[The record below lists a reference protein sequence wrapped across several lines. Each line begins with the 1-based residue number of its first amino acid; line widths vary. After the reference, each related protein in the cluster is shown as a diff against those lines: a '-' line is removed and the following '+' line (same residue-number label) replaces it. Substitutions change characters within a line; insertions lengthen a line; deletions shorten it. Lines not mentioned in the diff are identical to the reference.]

1 MVIKAKA
8 EITISRIVDI
18 DHVTTYYLLQSST
31 AAAPTKPTANPPG
44 GNWQTTEPSY
54 TSGSTNTLYFVDLTV
69 MTNGSYSYSA
79 VSKSSSYE
87 AAKVAYNKAQ
97 NAQNTADSKPDMSD
111 IKDYV
116 SSRGENLVTNG
127 TCLLRNNTNFS
138 AFVYDGI
145 ETYYAGGSFRFDGIN
160 GAPTCDE
167 YIPVDTS
174 SKYLFSY
181 WIKNNNKDAKYYDM
195 VTMYDIDKFIISAYN
210 VMFIAG
216 STTKLAKDLKNGDT
230 VVYLED
236 ASGFKPNLLN
246 VWNRGLTFWNYKNS
260 KGYAYGKET
269 YSRYTWH
276 DLWDDETAIDTTTNT
291 IKLKKAWSHGT
302 FPAGTDVSQRG
313 DGANYTYLNSN
324 YTINADTWTRKK
336 GTISG
341 LGKNNAAGKFR
352 EGTAFVRVGW
362 LLNRDVTS
370 CKCWISTISF
380 TQNPGI
386 KDVDEAAKVASNY
399 MKYDSTNGLVV
410 GNVTAKTLGQNV
422 QIGNS
427 VVNIRNGSTILA
439 QYGADTIYLGKNS
452 KDSKIDLCNGSA
464 TIYSSVSDTG
474 NIRTFNIETGD
485 NCDIHTETTV
495 SKETANS
502 HLELRSLAYDGSKYA
517 SYHWGLTGSDPY
529 GSSQIS
535 GEGGVIWAYASGG
548 TGSAEMRINGQT
560 SAIDLTGKTTINNS
574 AGTSSTVINGGEISS
589 ASLTASGTIIGK
601 NVKTSAGTSLDALAT
616 AAKYTYSVSGI
627 SITVWES
634 PLMIRIKMSG
644 TATAILATSN
654 GYLSFGGIKATGMT
668 PAIKK
673 IWIQNNYEVSFRVNA
688 TSGKIELGY
697 SAKNGAMVD
706 IPSGIAINID
716 ETFLLV

>member
-31 AAAPTKPTANPPG
+31 VAAPTKPTTNPPG
-44 GNWQTTEPSY
+44 DKWQTTEPSY
-54 TSGSTNTLYFVDLTV
+54 TAGSTNTLYFVDLTV
-69 MTNGSYSYSA
+69 LTNGSYSYSA

-87 AAKVAYNKAQ
+87 AAKIAYNKAQ
-97 NAQNTADSKPDMSD
+97 NAQNTADSANDKVDDLEVGGRNLILNGRGNEKAGFFKNFSITDDYGQVSLRSKKTYAQLVLTPGFVLATRDYIVGEKYIWSYD
-111 IKDYV
+111 IMYTEWNFPTGAKIGELWMGQRYESAPSGQTATGTWTNV
-116 SSRGENLVTNG
+116 TAHTLPRVGENGCELNKWYHVEKIVTIPKKASDNVKTSG
-127 TCLLRNNTNFS
+127 AYILLYNSNANVEASITAR
-138 AFVYDGI
+138 
-145 ETYYAGGSFRFDGIN
+145 
-160 GAPTCDE
+160 
-167 YIPVDTS
+167 
-174 SKYLFSY
+174 
-181 WIKNNNKDAKYYDM
+181 IKNVKLEKGNKATDW
-195 VTMYDIDKFIISAYN
+195 T
-210 VMFIAG
+210 
-216 STTKLAKDLKNGDT
+216 
-230 VVYLED
+230 
-236 ASGFKPNLLN
+236 
-246 VWNRGLTFWNYKNS
+246 
-260 KGYAYGKET
+260 
-269 YSRYTWH
+269 
-276 DLWDDETAIDTTTNT
+276 
-291 IKLKKAWSHGT
+291 
-302 FPAGTDVSQRG
+302 PAP
-313 DGANYTYLNSN
+313 
-324 YTINADTWTRKK
+324 
-336 GTISG
+336 
-341 LGKNNAAGKFR
+341 
-352 EGTAFVRVGW
+352 E
-362 LLNRDVTS
+362 
-370 CKCWISTISF
+370 
-380 TQNPGI
+380 
-386 KDVDEAAKVASNY
+386 DVDAQVAEAAKVASNY

-410 GNVTAKTLGQNV
+410 GNMTAKTLGQNV
-422 QIGNS
+422 QIGNG

-485 NCDIHTETTV
+485 NCDIHTGTTV

-589 ASLTASGTIIGK
+589 ASLTATGAVIAKTI
-601 NVKTSAGTSLDALAT
+601 KTSAGTSLDALAT

-673 IWIQNNYEVSFRVNA
+673 IWIQSNYEVSLRLNA
-688 TSGKIELGY
+688 SKGKIELGY
-697 SAKNGAMVD
+697 SVKNGTMVD

>member
-31 AAAPTKPTANPPG
+31 VAAPAKPTTNPPG
-44 GNWQTTEPSY
+44 GKWQTTEPSY
-54 TSGSTNTLYFVDLTV
+54 TAGSTNTLYFVDLTV
-69 MTNGSYSYSA
+69 LTNGSYSYSA

-87 AAKVAYNKAQ
+87 AAKIAYNKAQ
-97 NAQNTADSKPDMSD
+97 NAQNTADSANDKVDNLEVGGRNL
-111 IKDYV
+111 ILNG
-116 SSRGENLVTNG
+116 RGNEKAG
-127 TCLLRNNTNFS
+127 FFKNFS
-138 AFVYDGI
+138 TITDDYGQI
-145 ETYYAGGSFRFDGIN
+145 SMKSKKTYVTITLTPGFAIATRD
-160 GAPTCDE
+160 
-167 YIPVDTS
+167 YIVGE
-174 SKYLFSY
+174 KYIWS
-181 WIKNNNKDAKYYDM
+181 
-195 VTMYDIDKFIISAYN
+195 YDIMYTEWNFPTGTNIGELWMGQRYGSAPSGQTATGTWRR
-210 VMFIAG
+210 VTAH
-216 STTKLAKDLKNGDT
+216 DLPEVGKNGCELNNWYHVEK
-230 VVYLED
+230 VVTIPEKASDNVD
-236 ASGFKPNLLN
+236 ASG
-246 VWNRGLTFWNYKNS
+246 
-260 KGYAYGKET
+260 AYILF
-269 YSRYTWH
+269 Y
-276 DLWDDETAIDTTTNT
+276 N
-291 IKLKKAWSHGT
+291 
-302 FPAGTDVSQRG
+302 P
-313 DGANYTYLNSN
+313 
-324 YTINADTWTRKK
+324 NADVE
-336 GTISG
+336 
-341 LGKNNAAGKFR
+341 A
-352 EGTAFVRVGW
+352 
-362 LLNRDVTS
+362 
-370 CKCWISTISF
+370 SF
-380 TQNPGI
+380 TARI
-386 KDVDEAAKVASNY
+386 KNVKLEKGNKATDWTPAPEDVDAQVAEAAKVASNY

-464 TIYSSVSDTG
+464 TIYSSVSDVG
-474 NIRTFNIETGD
+474 DIRTFNIKTGD

-495 SKETANS
+495 SNETANANV
-502 HLELRSLAYDGSKYA
+502 ELRSLAYDGDKCA

-535 GEGGVIWAYASGG
+535 GEGGVIWAYARGG

-589 ASLTASGTIIGK
+589 ASLTATGAVIAKTI
-601 NVKTSAGTSLDALAT
+601 KTSAGTSLDALAT

-673 IWIQNNYEVSFRVNA
+673 IWIQSNYEVSLRLNA
-688 TSGKIELGY
+688 SKGKIELGY
-697 SAKNGAMVD
+697 SVKNGTMVD

>member
-31 AAAPTKPTANPPG
+31 VAAPTKPTTNPPG
-44 GNWQTTEPSY
+44 GKWQTTEPSY
-54 TSGSTNTLYFVDLTV
+54 TAGSTNTLYFVDLTV
-69 MTNGSYSYSA
+69 LTNGSYSYSA

-97 NAQNTADSKPDMSD
+97 NAQNTADSANDKIDNLEVGGRNL
-111 IKDYV
+111 ILN
-116 SSRGENLVTNG
+116 SRGNEKAG
-127 TCLLRNNTNFS
+127 FFKNFS
-138 AFVYDGI
+138 ITDDYGQVSLRSKKTYAQLVLTPGFVLATRDYIVGEKYIWSYDIMYTEWNFPTGAKI
-145 ETYYAGGSFRFDGIN
+145 GELWMGQRYESAPSGQTATGTWTNVTAHNLPRVGEN
-160 GAPTCDE
+160 GCELNKWYHVEKIVTIPKKASDNVKTSDA
-167 YIPVDTS
+167 YILLYNSNANVEASITAR
-174 SKYLFSY
+174 
-181 WIKNNNKDAKYYDM
+181 IKNVKLEKGNKATDW
-195 VTMYDIDKFIISAYN
+195 T
-210 VMFIAG
+210 
-216 STTKLAKDLKNGDT
+216 
-230 VVYLED
+230 
-236 ASGFKPNLLN
+236 
-246 VWNRGLTFWNYKNS
+246 
-260 KGYAYGKET
+260 
-269 YSRYTWH
+269 
-276 DLWDDETAIDTTTNT
+276 
-291 IKLKKAWSHGT
+291 
-302 FPAGTDVSQRG
+302 PAP
-313 DGANYTYLNSN
+313 
-324 YTINADTWTRKK
+324 
-336 GTISG
+336 
-341 LGKNNAAGKFR
+341 
-352 EGTAFVRVGW
+352 E
-362 LLNRDVTS
+362 
-370 CKCWISTISF
+370 
-380 TQNPGI
+380 
-386 KDVDEAAKVASNY
+386 DVDAQVAEAAKVASNY
-399 MKYDSTNGLVV
+399 MKYDATNGLVV
-410 GNVTAKTLGQNV
+410 GNMTAKTLGQNV

-464 TIYSSVSDTG
+464 TIYSSVSDVG
-474 NIRTFNIETGD
+474 DIRTFNIKTGD

-495 SKETANS
+495 SNETANANV
-502 HLELRSLAYDGSKYA
+502 ELRSLAYDGDKCA

-535 GEGGVIWAYASGG
+535 GEGGVIWAYARGG

-589 ASLTASGTIIGK
+589 ASLTASGTITGK
-601 NVKTSAGTSLDALAT
+601 NIKTSAGTSLDALAT

-644 TATAILATSN
+644 TTTAILATSN

-697 SAKNGAMVD
+697 SAKNGRMGD

>member
-31 AAAPTKPTANPPG
+31 EAAPTKPTANPPG
-44 GNWQTTEPSY
+44 DNWQTTEPSY

-97 NAQNTADSKPDMSD
+97 NAQNTADSANDK
-111 IKDYV
+111 INNLEV
-116 SSRGENLVTNG
+116 GGRNLILNSRGNEKAG
-127 TCLLRNNTNFS
+127 FFKNFS
-138 AFVYDGI
+138 ITDDYGQVSLRSKKTYAQLVLTPGFVLATRDYIVGEKYIWSYDIMYTEWNFPTGAKI
-145 ETYYAGGSFRFDGIN
+145 GELWMGQRYESAPSGQTATGTWTNVTAHNLPRVGEN
-160 GAPTCDE
+160 GCELNKWYHVEKIVTIPKKASDNVKTSGA
-167 YIPVDTS
+167 YILLYNSNANVEASITAR
-174 SKYLFSY
+174 
-181 WIKNNNKDAKYYDM
+181 IKNVKLEKGNKATDW
-195 VTMYDIDKFIISAYN
+195 T
-210 VMFIAG
+210 
-216 STTKLAKDLKNGDT
+216 
-230 VVYLED
+230 
-236 ASGFKPNLLN
+236 
-246 VWNRGLTFWNYKNS
+246 
-260 KGYAYGKET
+260 
-269 YSRYTWH
+269 
-276 DLWDDETAIDTTTNT
+276 
-291 IKLKKAWSHGT
+291 
-302 FPAGTDVSQRG
+302 PAP
-313 DGANYTYLNSN
+313 
-324 YTINADTWTRKK
+324 
-336 GTISG
+336 
-341 LGKNNAAGKFR
+341 
-352 EGTAFVRVGW
+352 E
-362 LLNRDVTS
+362 
-370 CKCWISTISF
+370 
-380 TQNPGI
+380 
-386 KDVDEAAKVASNY
+386 DVDAQVAEAAKVASNY
-399 MKYDSTNGLVV
+399 MKYDATNGLVV
-410 GNVTAKTLGQNV
+410 GNMTAKTLGQNV
-422 QIGNS
+422 QIGNG

-589 ASLTASGTIIGK
+589 ASLTATGAVIAKTI
-601 NVKTSAGTSLDALAT
+601 KTSAGTSLDALAT

-673 IWIQNNYEVSFRVNA
+673 IWIQSNYEVSLRLNA
-688 TSGKIELGY
+688 SKGKIELGY
-697 SAKNGAMVD
+697 SVKNGTMVD

>member
-31 AAAPTKPTANPPG
+31 AAAPTKPTTNPPG

-97 NAQNTADSKPDMSD
+97 NAQNTADSANDKIDNLEVGGRNLILNGRGNEKAGFFKNFSTITDDYGQISMKSKKTYVTITLAPGFTIATRDYIVGEKYIWSYD
-111 IKDYV
+111 IMYTEWNFPTGANIGELWMGQRYGAAPSGQTATGTWRRVTAHDLPKV
-116 SSRGENLVTNG
+116 GENSCKLNNWYHVEKVVT
-127 TCLLRNNTNFS
+127 
-138 AFVYDGI
+138 
-145 ETYYAGGSFRFDGIN
+145 
-160 GAPTCDE
+160 
-167 YIPVDTS
+167 IPKKASD
-174 SKYLFSY
+174 
-181 WIKNNNKDAKYYDM
+181 
-195 VTMYDIDKFIISAYN
+195 N
-210 VMFIAG
+210 V
-216 STTKLAKDLKNGDT
+216 
-230 VVYLED
+230 D
-236 ASGFKPNLLN
+236 ASGAYILFYNPN
-246 VWNRGLTFWNYKNS
+246 
-260 KGYAYGKET
+260 AYVE
-269 YSRYTWH
+269 
-276 DLWDDETAIDTTTNT
+276 A
-291 IKLKKAWSHGT
+291 
-302 FPAGTDVSQRG
+302 
-313 DGANYTYLNSN
+313 
-324 YTINADTWTRKK
+324 
-336 GTISG
+336 
-341 LGKNNAAGKFR
+341 
-352 EGTAFVRVGW
+352 
-362 LLNRDVTS
+362 
-370 CKCWISTISF
+370 SF
-380 TQNPGI
+380 TARI
-386 KDVDEAAKVASNY
+386 KNVKLEKGNKATDWTPAPEDIDAQVAEAAKVASNY

-410 GNVTAKTLGQNV
+410 GNMTADTLGRNV

-439 QYGADTIYLGKNS
+439 QFGADTIYLGKNS

-464 TIYSSVSDTG
+464 TIYSSVSDVG
-474 NIRTFNIETGD
+474 DIRTFNIKTGD

-495 SKETANS
+495 SNETANANV
-502 HLELRSLAYDGSKYA
+502 ELRSLAYDGDKCA

-535 GEGGVIWAYASGG
+535 GEGGVIWAYARGG

-589 ASLTASGTIIGK
+589 ASLTATGAVIAKTI
-601 NVKTSAGTSLDALAT
+601 KTSAGTSLDALAT

-673 IWIQNNYEVSFRVNA
+673 IWIQSNYEVSLRLNA
-688 TSGKIELGY
+688 SKGKIELGY
-697 SAKNGAMVD
+697 SVKNGTMVD